1 MTRLLV
7 MLALM
12 FSTPGATGTIQRNG
26 TYNIVIPP
34 RPVNHGR
41 IAPRRRYHGR
51 LTPNPRIT
59 VRVWED
65 GSYRINGVAGCLPH
79 GLCVD

>member
-12 FSTPGATGTIQRNG
+12 FSTTGATGTIQRNG

-34 RPVNHGR
+34 RPAT
-41 IAPRRRYHGR
+41 IQFFMLRRGY
-51 LTPNPRIT
+51 
-59 VRVWED
+59 
-65 GSYRINGVAGCLPH
+65 A
-79 GLCVD
+79 

>member
-12 FSTPGATGTIQRNG
+12 FSTPGATGAIHQNG
-26 TYNIVIPP
+26 AYNITITP

-41 IAPRRRYHGR
+41 IAPRRHYRGR
-51 LTPNPRIT
+51 LTPNPHIV

-65 GSYRINGVAGCLPH
+65 GAFRINGVGGCLPH
-79 GLCVD
+79 GLCID

>member
-26 TYNIVIPP
+26 TYLISWVVVSIVFWVPM
-34 RPVNHGR
+34 
-41 IAPRRRYHGR
+41 
-51 LTPNPRIT
+51 
-59 VRVWED
+59 
-65 GSYRINGVAGCLPH
+65 
-79 GLCVD
+79 